1 MTRNTAPL
9 LTRIARHLTNYD
21 NPHSLGSRLR
31 ARRIGPL
38 LRLIEE
44 AFAEH
49 GEVHLLDVGGT
60 PRYWKIVPD
69 EFLQQ
74 HRVTITLLN
83 LPDEIHPSI
92 DSDRFRLVEG
102 DGCDLSA
109 WADQSVHVLHTN
121 SVLEHVGDRQR
132 MQRFADEI
140 RRAAQRYFVQTPN
153 FWFPIEPHC
162 MTPFFHWLPHALRVR
177 LVRQFRLGHWRRAA
191 SLEEA
196 RRIVDSA
203 RLVDRR
209 TLKSLFP
216 AAAILDER
224 LLGLS
229 KSLIALGQRQ
239 GRDPQR
245 TSPC

>member
-1 MTRNTAPL
+1 MTANSVPP
-9 LTRIARHLTNYD
+9 LTRLARRLADYR
-21 NPHSLGSRLR
+21 NPRSLGSRLR

-60 PRYWKIVPD
+60 LRYWTIVPD
-69 EFLQQ
+69 EFLAR
-74 HRVTITLLN
+74 HRVSITLLN
-83 LPDEIHPSI
+83 LPGRIRPLAASG
-92 DSDRFRLVEG
+92 RFRFVEG

-109 WADQSVHVLHTN
+109 WTDQSIHVLHAN
-121 SVLEHVGDRQR
+121 SVLEHVGDHQR
-132 MQRFADEI
+132 MQRFAGEI
-140 RRAAQRYFVQTPN
+140 RRVAQRYFVQTPN
-153 FWFPIEPHC
+153 AWFPIEPHC

-191 SLEEA
+191 SLDEA

-203 RLVDRR
+203 RLLDRR
-209 TLKSLFP
+209 TLKGLFP
-216 AAAILDER
+216 GAAILDER
-224 LLGLS
+224 LFGLS
-229 KSLIALGQRQ
+229 KSLIALGQRPD
-239 GRDPQR
+239 RDPQR